1 MQNRALRE
9 QWKNQTKTLRKRWGE
24 KFGGWPKGDQDHWP
38 GHHLR
43 DLLHGGSPTD
53 LNNILPT
60 PSAVHDVF
68 NKEYPACYAGGTPW
82 NAVGPDLPY
91 SDK

>member
-9 QWKNQTKTLRKRWGE
+9 HWKNQTKTLRKRWGE
-24 KFGGWPKGDQDHWP
+24 KFGEWPKGGQDHWP

-43 DLLHGGSPTD
+43 DLLHGGDPTD

-60 PSAVHDVF
+60 PKSTHGVF
-68 NKEYPACYAGGTPW
+68 NEQYPICYAGGLPW
-82 NAVGPDLPY
+82 NTVGPDLPY
-91 SDK
+91 SDM